1 MMENKIP
8 DNIIVIGSGDIEKFC
23 QAYNL
28 NYEEMR
34 QAIEQF
40 GVRSGAEK
48 ENINLITAAA
58 QQIDNEMQY
67 VKEKPRGVIPP
78 NFYKKRRK

>member
-1 MMENKIP
+1 MMGNKIP

-23 QAYNL
+23 QVNNL

-48 ENINLITAAA
+48 ENINLMAAAA

>member
-1 MMENKIP
+1 MENRRP
-8 DNIIVIGSGDIEKFC
+8 DNIMIIGSGDLEKFC
-23 QAYNL
+23 QVNNL

-34 QAIEQF
+34 QAIELF
-40 GVRSGAEK
+40 GVRSGAKE

-58 QQIDNEMQY
+58 KQIDNEMQY

-78 NFYKKRRK
+78 GFYRKIRK

>member
-1 MMENKIP
+1 
-8 DNIIVIGSGDIEKFC
+8 
-23 QAYNL
+23 
-28 NYEEMR
+28 MR

-40 GVRSGAEK
+40 GVRSGTEK
-48 ENINLITAAA
+48 ENINLISAAA

>member
-1 MMENKIP
+1 MENKIP
-8 DNIIVIGSGDIEKFC
+8 DNIIMIGSGDIEKFC
-23 QAYNL
+23 QACNL

-40 GVRSGAEK
+40 GVRSGTEK
-48 ENINLITAAA
+48 ENINLIAAAA
-58 QQIDNEMQY
+58 QQIDNELQY
-67 VKEKPRGVIPP
+67 VKENPRGVIPP